1 MFFLSLC
8 INKPDFFEITY
19 SFLYFCNYKYKTDR
33 SRSTMKYQQPLLIL
47 ILLCLVG
54 KLDASSLYDYGLY
67 LKSHAVSGVERTTL
81 YLDDN
86 RPFPI
91 KNDFTISFQI
101 YVRANEPDFGS
112 ILHLHTNTN
121 QYIRFSFVAGEERHF
136 PALVLNEGIITIDTP
151 IEREKWL
158 DVSMHLR
165 LKENVIEVD
174 YDNKKISAMV
184 PLQGAESISA
194 QFGQMENYLADVAP
208 VNIRNV
214 LVTQDGKQTRE
225 WKLWK
230 HNDDICYDMKERAI
244 ARAVHPFWLIDNHIE
259 WKLIQQTHIPGKL
272 DVAFNAREAL
282 FYLVKP
288 QTIEVLDEKGTLQKE
303 ITIRGGYPAVEY
315 PNHLMYDTLTNKL
328 VSYYLKERTSSS
340 FSFDTEQWSNE
351 ERNLQEASN
360 YNHARTFNPADS
372 SFYFFGGYGFYQYR
386 NDLFRMKS
394 GSYKLEQVT
403 YERPLYPRYSAA
415 MTIVGDE
422 LYIFGGR
429 GNKYGKQELS
439 THFYFGLCAI
449 NLKDNQ
455 SRIVWQRNASQ
466 SDGTLMA
473 STMYFEPS
481 DSSFYAVSMNKGGVL
496 WKISMKDSVY
506 TEVSKPIYNELNYQD
521 CDFSLYASPSHG
533 KLFLVLDKILN
544 DHSHNVA
551 IYSINLPL
559 VNQEDI
565 RQPEESTLLPTGRS
579 YLYVVVILL
588 MLLIGG
594 LIFYR
599 VRYTRKKNG
608 TLPAEK
614 PADETKSRIE
624 RNIQETPET
633 PDFRIAQEQETTQEA
648 EPAPVKHI
656 NYDDRSR
663 ASISLFG
670 CFNVRDKEG
679 NDITSNFTPR
689 LKHLLILLILYTEK
703 NPQGILANKATEILW
718 PDKEETAARNNR
730 NVNLRKLR
738 VLLESIGDMEVV
750 TENNFLRIK
759 WGTNVFC
766 DYHTLLT
773 CTRQYEQEKSEELFN
788 RILELL
794 LYGPL
799 LPNTI
804 FDWLDDFK
812 DAYSSHSIDLLKN
825 LLDVEIQRNHQE
837 MIIRL
842 ADIMFLHDPL
852 NEEALAAKCA
862 VLSAQGKKGIAR
874 NLYDRFCK
882 EYRDSMGENY
892 KVPFAEL

>member
-1 MFFLSLC
+1 
-8 INKPDFFEITY
+8 
-19 SFLYFCNYKYKTDR
+19 
-33 SRSTMKYQQPLLIL
+33 MKYQLQIL
-47 ILLCLVG
+47 FFILLCLVG
-54 KLDASSLYDYGLY
+54 KLEASSLYDYGLY
-67 LKSHAVSGVERTTL
+67 LKSHTVSAVERTTL

-86 RPFPI
+86 QPFPI

-101 YVRANEPDFGS
+101 YVRTNEPDFGS

-158 DVSMHLR
+158 DVSLHLR
-165 LKENVIEVD
+165 LKDNVIEVD
-174 YDNKKISAMV
+174 YDNKKVSAMV
-184 PLQGAESISA
+184 PLEDTKNISA
-194 QFGQMENYLADVAP
+194 LFGQMENYLADVAP
-208 VNIRNV
+208 INLRNIT
-214 LVTQDGKQTRE
+214 VTQDGKQTRE

-230 HNDDICYDMKERAI
+230 HNDDVCYDMKEKAI
-244 ARAVHPFWLIDNHIE
+244 ARAIH
-259 WKLIQQTHIPGKL
+259 QAHIPGKL

-288 QTIEVLDEKGTLQKE
+288 QSIEVLDEKGTLRQK
-303 ITIRGGYPAVEY
+303 ITIREGYPAVEY
-315 PNHLMYDTLTNKL
+315 PNHLLYDTLTNKL
-328 VSYYLKERTSSS
+328 ISYYLKKGSTSY
-340 FSFDTEQWSNE
+340 FSFDTSKWSNV
-351 ERNLQEASN
+351 ERNMDEASN

-394 GSYKLEQVT
+394 GSYKLEQVE

-415 MTIVGDE
+415 MAIVGDE
-422 LYIFGGR
+422 LFVFGGR

-449 NLKDNQ
+449 NLKTNQ
-455 SRIVWQRNASQ
+455 SRMVWQRNSPQ
-466 SDGTLMA
+466 EDGTLMA
-473 STMYFEPS
+473 SSMYFEPS
-481 DSSFYAVSMNKGGVL
+481 DSSFYAVSMSKGGVL

-506 TEVSKPIYNELNYQD
+506 TEVSKPIYNESNYQD
-521 CDFSLYASPSHG
+521 CDFSLYSSPAHG

-544 DHSHNVA
+544 DHTHNVY
-551 IYSINLPL
+551 IYSINMPL
-559 VNQEDI
+559 VNEGDI
-565 RQPEESTLLPTGRS
+565 RQSANTTIVNGHK
-579 YLYVVVILL
+579 YLYITGIILL
-588 MLLIGG
+588 LIAAGM
-594 LIFYR
+594 IFYR
-599 VRYTRKKNG
+599 SRCSNRKDKTITIKEIEEVPVIIGHHNTPEQPLIAG
-608 TLPAEK
+608 QHTIMQEK
-614 PADETKSRIE
+614 G
-624 RNIQETPET
+624 NIQET
-633 PDFRIAQEQETTQEA
+633 DAVSAKTT
-648 EPAPVKHI
+648 
-656 NYDDRSR
+656 NYYDRSR
-663 ASISLFG
+663 ASISLCG
-670 CFNVRDKEG
+670 CFNVRDKDG

-703 NPQGILANKATEILW
+703 NEQGILASKTTEILW
-718 PDKEETAARNNR
+718 PEKEETSARNNR

-738 VLLESIGDMEVV
+738 VLLESIGDVEVI

-759 WGTNVFC
+759 WGTTVFC

-773 CTRQYEQEKSEELFN
+773 CTQQFEQEKSEELLN

-825 LLDVEIQRNHQE
+825 LLDIEIQRNHQE

-892 KVPFAEL
+892 KIPFADL

>member
-1 MFFLSLC
+1 
-8 INKPDFFEITY
+8 
-19 SFLYFCNYKYKTDR
+19 
-33 SRSTMKYQQPLLIL
+33 MKYQLQIL
-47 ILLCLVG
+47 FFILLCLVG
-54 KLDASSLYDYGLY
+54 KLEASSLYDYGLY
-67 LKSHAVSGVERTTL
+67 LKSHTVSAVERTTL

-86 RPFPI
+86 QPFPI

-101 YVRANEPDFGS
+101 YVRTNEPDFGS

-158 DVSMHLR
+158 DVSLHLR
-165 LKENVIEVD
+165 LKDNVIEVD
-174 YDNKKISAMV
+174 YDNKKVSAMV
-184 PLQGAESISA
+184 PLEDTKNISA
-194 QFGQMENYLADVAP
+194 LFGQMENYLADVAP
-208 VNIRNV
+208 INLRNITI
-214 LVTQDGKQTRE
+214 TQDGKQTRE

-230 HNDDICYDMKERAI
+230 HNDDVCYDMKEKAI
-244 ARAVHPFWLIDNHIE
+244 ARAIHPFWLIDNHIE
-259 WKLIQQTHIPGKL
+259 WKLIHQAHIPGRL

-288 QTIEVLDEKGTLQKE
+288 QSIEVLDEKGTLRQK
-303 ITIRGGYPAVEY
+303 ITIREGYPAVEY
-315 PNHLMYDTLTNKL
+315 PNHLLYDTLTNKL
-328 VSYYLKERTSSS
+328 ISYYLKKGSTSY
-340 FSFDTEQWSNE
+340 FSFDTSKWSNV
-351 ERNLQEASN
+351 ERNMDEASN

-394 GSYKLEQVT
+394 GSYKLEQVE

-415 MTIVGDE
+415 MAIVGDE
-422 LYIFGGR
+422 LFVFGGR

-449 NLKDNQ
+449 NLKTNQ
-455 SRIVWQRNASQ
+455 SRMVWQRNSPQ
-466 SDGTLMA
+466 EDGTLMA
-473 STMYFEPS
+473 SSMYFEPS
-481 DSSFYAVSMNKGGVL
+481 DSSFYAVSMSKGGVL

-506 TEVSKPIYNELNYQD
+506 TEVSKPIYNESNYQD
-521 CDFSLYASPSHG
+521 CDFSLYSSPAHG

-544 DHSHNVA
+544 DHTHNVY
-551 IYSINLPL
+551 IYSINMPL
-559 VNQEDI
+559 VNEGDI
-565 RQPEESTLLPTGRS
+565 RQSANTTIVNGHK
-579 YLYVVVILL
+579 YLYITGIILL
-588 MLLIGG
+588 LIAAGM
-594 LIFYR
+594 IFYR
-599 VRYTRKKNG
+599 SRCSNRKDKTITIKEIEEVPVIIGHHNTPEQPLIAG
-608 TLPAEK
+608 QHTIMQEK
-614 PADETKSRIE
+614 G
-624 RNIQETPET
+624 NIQET
-633 PDFRIAQEQETTQEA
+633 DAVSAKTT
-648 EPAPVKHI
+648 
-656 NYDDRSR
+656 NYYDRSR
-663 ASISLFG
+663 ASISLCG
-670 CFNVRDKEG
+670 CFNVRDKDG

-703 NPQGILANKATEILW
+703 NEQGILASKTTEILW
-718 PDKEETAARNNR
+718 PEKEETSARNNR

-738 VLLESIGDMEVV
+738 VLLESIGDVEVI

-759 WGTNVFC
+759 WGTTVFC

-773 CTRQYEQEKSEELFN
+773 CTQQFEQEKSEELLN

-825 LLDVEIQRNHQE
+825 LLDIEIQRNHQE

-892 KVPFAEL
+892 KIPFADL

>member
-1 MFFLSLC
+1 
-8 INKPDFFEITY
+8 
-19 SFLYFCNYKYKTDR
+19 
-33 SRSTMKYQQPLLIL
+33 MKYQLQIL
-47 ILLCLVG
+47 FFILLCLVG
-54 KLDASSLYDYGLY
+54 KLEASSLYDYGLY
-67 LKSHAVSGVERTTL
+67 LKSHAVPAVERTTL

-86 RPFPI
+86 QPFPI
-91 KNDFTISFQI
+91 KNNFTISFQI
-101 YVRANEPDFGS
+101 YVRTNEPDFGS

-158 DVSMHLR
+158 DVSLHLR
-165 LKENVIEVD
+165 LKDNVIEVD
-174 YDNKKISAMV
+174 YDNKKVSAMV
-184 PLQGAESISA
+184 PLEDTKNISA
-194 QFGQMENYLADVAP
+194 LFGQMENYLADVAP
-208 VNIRNV
+208 INLRNIT
-214 LVTQDGKQTRE
+214 VTQDGEQTRE

-230 HNDDICYDMKERAI
+230 HNDDVCYDMKEKAI
-244 ARAVHPFWLIDNHIE
+244 ARAIHPFWLIDNHIE
-259 WKLIQQTHIPGKL
+259 WKLIHQAHIPGRL

-288 QTIEVLDEKGTLQKE
+288 QSIEVLDEKGTLQQE
-303 ITIRGGYPAVEY
+303 IVIRGGYPAVEY
-315 PNHLMYDTLTNKL
+315 PNHLLYDTLTYKL
-328 VSYYLKERTSSS
+328 VSYYLKKGATSY
-340 FSFDTEQWSNE
+340 FSFDTNKWSNV
-351 ERNLQEASN
+351 ERNMDEASN

-394 GSYKLEQVT
+394 GSYKLEQVE

-415 MTIVGDE
+415 MAIVGDE
-422 LYIFGGR
+422 LFVFGGR

-449 NLKDNQ
+449 NLKTNQ
-455 SRIVWQRNASQ
+455 SRMVWQRNSPQ
-466 SDGTLMA
+466 KDGTLMA
-473 STMYFEPS
+473 SSMYFEPS

-506 TEVSKPIYNELNYQD
+506 TEVSKPIYNESNYQD
-521 CDFSLYASPSHG
+521 CDFSLYSSPVHG

-544 DHSHNVA
+544 DHTHNVY
-551 IYSINLPL
+551 IYSINMPL
-559 VNQEDI
+559 VNEGDI
-565 RQPEESTLLPTGRS
+565 RQSANTTIVNGHK
-579 YLYVVVILL
+579 YLYITGIILL
-588 MLLIGG
+588 LIAAGI
-594 LIFYR
+594 IFYR
-599 VRYTRKKNG
+599 SRCSNRKDKTITIKEIEEVPVIIGHHN
-608 TLPAEK
+608 TPEK
-614 PADETKSRIE
+614 TVVTE
-624 RNIQETPET
+624 RTTTQEKDTIQET
-633 PDFRIAQEQETTQEA
+633 DAVS
-648 EPAPVKHI
+648 VKPT
-656 NYDDRSR
+656 NYYDRSR
-663 ASISLFG
+663 ASISLCG
-670 CFNVRDKEG
+670 CFNVRDKDG

-703 NPQGILANKATEILW
+703 NEQGILASKTTEILW
-718 PDKEETAARNNR
+718 PEKEETSARNNR

-738 VLLESIGDMEVV
+738 VLLESIGDVEVI

-759 WGTNVFC
+759 WGTTVFC

-773 CTRQYEQEKSEELFN
+773 CTQQFEQEKSEELLN

-825 LLDVEIQRNHQE
+825 LLDIEIQRNHQE

-892 KVPFAEL
+892 KTQFADL